1 MIKPPLETIR
11 ISRQGREQLV
21 KLRRN
26 TGLENWNILCRW
38 AFCVSLKD
46 LKAPTPFADRLDGGV
61 EMTWKVF
68 AGDQSD
74 IYAVLAT
81 MRARVDGVGDTEEAI
96 GGCVRAHLHRGLG
109 YLASGTATRSLS
121 DLTTRWLSRND
132 SKVDSE
138 ILQQEVLN

>member
-11 ISRQGREQLV
+11 ISRQGRDQLI

-46 LKAPTPFADRLDGGV
+46 LISHPSFADRLYGGV

-74 IYAVLAT
+74 IYAVLAAT
-81 MRARVDGVGDTEEAI
+81 RAHQDGVDDTEEAI
-96 GGCVRAHLHRGLG
+96 GAI
-109 YLASGTATRSLS
+109 
-121 DLTTRWLSRND
+121 RN
-132 SKVDSE
+132 
-138 ILQQEVLN
+138 

>member
-11 ISRQGREQLV
+11 ISRQGRDQLI

-46 LKAPTPFADRLDGGV
+46 LKPPAVFADRLDGGV

-74 IYAVLAT
+74 VYAVLAI
-81 MRARVDGVGDTEEAI
+81 MRARADGVGDTEEAI
-96 GGCVRAHLHRGLG
+96 GGCIRAHLHRGLG

-121 DLTTRWLSRND
+121 DLTTRWLSRVD
-132 SKVDSE
+132 SKLDRELFPEQVMS
-138 ILQQEVLN
+138 